1 MKHQALPF
9 SEQYL
14 TDEDV
19 LVNQL
24 LEQAQTDSEIQT
36 KIQQLAQKL
45 VTQVRS
51 QLDEMDPIDAFM
63 KQYDLSSKE
72 GILLMCLAEALLR
85 IPDKNTADKLIRDK
99 ILDADWKSHLGKSD
113 SLFVNA
119 STWGLM
125 LTGKIIDVDPEKKG
139 LSRAMDKFI
148 NKTGEPVI
156 RQGINKAMQ
165 MMGKQ
170 FVMGRTIKEATKRAQ
185 KKNYRDYR
193 YSYDMLG
200 EAALTQAD
208 ADRYLESY
216 LRAIQH
222 VAATNSKLNMDQAAS
237 VSIKLSALHPR
248 YDIANIDRVMQELAP
263 RVLQIAQAAKTANV
277 AITVDAEEADRL
289 ELSLHIFAWVY
300 AQLDDY
306 AGFGLVVQAYQKR
319 ALPVLKWL
327 TELAQ
332 KHGRKIPLRLVKGA
346 YWDTEIKRAQEQ
358 GLINYPVFTRK
369 ANTDVSYIA
378 CARYLLNQRDLF
390 YPQFA
395 THNANSVAAIHTF
408 ADGSDGYEFQRLHGM
423 GQTLHG
429 NTIATDGLN
438 TPCRIYAPVGSHED
452 LLPYLVRRLLE
463 NGANTSF
470 VNRLSDTDLPIEEI
484 TRDPVL
490 KASKQ
495 STHKH
500 PALPLPAQIFEPH
513 RRNSVG
519 HNIADI
525 ETLEDLQRQI
535 EQHRQQTYTASC
547 LIPGFSA
554 EENRPV
560 MSPAQRSFQVGEY
573 SRGSQDAVDVAIN
586 NAQKAFRG
594 WRDTNIEQR
603 VNCLHAFADL
613 LETHTSELIY
623 LLRHEAGKTL
633 NDSISE
639 LREAVDFC
647 HYYALHAQ
655 QLMTPQAM
663 PGPTGESNVLLNQGK
678 GIFACISPWNF
689 PLAIFTGQIV
699 AALVTGNCVI
709 AKPAEQTSLIAWKTT
724 QLMHQAGFP
733 TDVMQLILGEG
744 RSIGNLL
751 CQHTALTGVIFTG
764 STQTAHIINQNLA
777 QRNAAIATF
786 IAETGGQNCMIADS
800 STLPEQLV
808 NDVIQSAFLSAGQR
822 CSALRVLYVQEDIAD
837 KVMELLKGAM
847 QELSVDHPQHFATD
861 LGPLIDQKA
870 LNGLEHHAQSI
881 QQHGQLIMAL
891 DKPDLDGYYFPPHVV
906 EIPSISVLEQEVFG
920 PFLHVIRYSAKNL
933 DEVITDINNTGY
945 GLTCGIHSRINESIE
960 YIATRIDAG
969 NCYINRNMIGAV
981 VGVQPFG
988 GMGLS
993 GTGPKAGGPGYLHA
1007 FVTEKTVTNNISAVG
1022 GNADLL
1028 ELNED

>member
-9 SEQYL
+9 SDHYL
-14 TDEDV
+14 ADEDV

-24 LEQAQTDSEIQT
+24 LELAQSDSETQA
-36 KIQQLAQKL
+36 KIQQLAQHL
-45 VTQVRS
+45 VTEVRS
-51 QLDEMDPIDAFM
+51 HLEEMDPIDAFM

-85 IPDKNTADKLIRDK
+85 IPDKTTADKLIRDK

-139 LSRAMDKFI
+139 LSKALDKFI

-170 FVMGRTIKEATKRAQ
+170 FVMGRTISEATKRAQ
-185 KKNYRDYR
+185 KKNYSEYR

-208 ADRYLESY
+208 ADRYLDAY
-216 LRAIQH
+216 LQAIAH
-222 VAATNSKLNMDQAAS
+222 VEKTNRSLDMDQAAS
-237 VSIKLSALHPR
+237 ISIKLSALHPR
-248 YDIANIDRVMQELAP
+248 YEIASIDRVMQELAP
-263 RVLQIAQAAKTANV
+263 RVLQIVQTAQAANV

-300 AQLDDY
+300 VQLNDY
-306 AGFGLVVQAYQKR
+306 AGFGLVVQGYQKR

-327 TELAQ
+327 LELAQ

-346 YWDTEIKRAQEQ
+346 YWDTEVKRAQEQ
-358 GLINYPVFTRK
+358 GLDNYPVFTRK
-369 ANTDVSYIA
+369 ANTDVSYLA
-378 CARYLLNQRDLF
+378 CARFLLANRDLF

-395 THNANSVAAIHTF
+395 THNANTVAAIHTF

-423 GQTLHG
+423 GQTLHK
-429 NTIATDGLN
+429 NTVSEQGLN

-470 VNRLSDTDLPIEEI
+470 VNRLTDTDLPIEEI

-490 KASKQ
+490 KASKHT
-495 STHKH
+495 THKH
-500 PALPLPAQIFEPH
+500 PNLPLPAQIFEPS
-513 RRNSVG
+513 RRNSQG

-525 ETLEDLQRQI
+525 QTLDALQEQI
-535 EQHRQQTYTASC
+535 EQFQDQRYMAES
-547 LIPGFSA
+547 LIPSY
-554 EENRPV
+554 ETKEWHSV
-560 MSPAQRSFQVGEY
+560 ESPARRNLTLGEHG
-573 SRGSQDAVDVAIN
+573 RASQAAVDAAVQ
-586 NAQKAFRG
+586 NARGAFRS
-594 WRDTNIEQR
+594 WRDTNIEHR
-603 VNCLHAFADL
+603 VNCLHTFADL
-613 LETHTSELIY
+613 MEAYSAELIY

-633 NDSISE
+633 DDCIAE

-647 HYYALHAQ
+647 HYYAMHAQ
-655 QLMTPQAM
+655 RLMTAEVM
-663 PGPTGESNVLLNQGK
+663 PGPTGESNVLLHQGK

-689 PLAIFTGQIV
+689 PLAIFAGQIV

-709 AKPAEQTSLIAWKTT
+709 AKPAEQTSLVAWKTT
-724 QLMHQAGFP
+724 KLMHEAGFP

-744 RSIGNLL
+744 RTIGNLL
-751 CQHTALTGVIFTG
+751 CKHNAITGVIFTG
-764 STQTAHIINQNLA
+764 STQTAQIINQNLA
-777 QRNAAIATF
+777 QREAAIATF

-808 NDVIQSAFLSAGQR
+808 KDVIQSAFLSAGQR
-822 CSALRVLYVQEDIAD
+822 CSALRVLYIQEDIAD
-837 KVMELLKGAM
+837 KVLTLLKGAM
-847 QELSVDHPQHFATD
+847 QELSVGHPKHYATD

-870 LNGLEHHAQSI
+870 LDGLQQHAQAM
-881 QQHGQLIMAL
+881 QQKGSLIMAL
-891 DKPDLDGYYFPPHVV
+891 DKPDLDGYYFPPHAV
-906 EIPSISVLEQEVFG
+906 EIPSITVLEKEVFG
-920 PFLHVIRYSAKNL
+920 PFLHVIRYSADKL
-933 DEVITDINNTGY
+933 DDVIADINSTGY
-945 GLTCGIHSRINESIE
+945 GLTCGIHSRIGETIE

-993 GTGPKAGGPGYLHA
+993 GTGPKAGGPGYLHS
-1007 FVTEKTVTNNISAVG
+1007 FVTEKTITNNISAVG